1 MRDKRTPKDICG
13 EASEASEAMTLV
25 ELHFAKKETAF
36 VFDECFEYLP
46 YTRLQV
52 LLS

>member
-1 MRDKRTPKDICG
+1 MTKFYGPRP
-13 EASEASEAMTLV
+13 MTLV

-36 VFDECFEYLP
+36 VFEECFENLP

-52 LLS
+52 LVS